1 MKINLKKIFGIS
13 SSRSAVIDNVKIIRS
28 TKRLRTISLQIKNGI
43 PIIYC
48 PAYIKDSYL
57 RLIIKK
63 KQLWIE
69 KKINAEKDRE
79 KIQVK
84 NKSFFPFLG

>member
-13 SSRSAVIDNVKIIRS
+13 SSKSAVIDNVKIIRS
-28 TKRLRTISLQIKNGI
+28 TKRFRTISLQIKNGI

-48 PAYIKDSYL
+48 PIYIKDSYL

-63 KQLWIE
+63 NNYGLKRKSMQ
-69 KKINAEKDRE
+69 KKRE
-79 KIQVK
+79 RKYK
-84 NKSFFPFLG
+84 